1 MFDKVYPTLPAVGG
15 VVEGAAMGERPG
27 EGGYTARLARRIAIL
42 GVAGLLLSTL
52 VSVSAASGAPSL
64 YASSAYNSGDVL
76 VRFPTDSPTVQLVQD
91 SNPSVNSILN
101 ITHVLEL
108 APLNGTHPL
117 VYLAADPASTSA
129 FNVTQSGGVGRFDL
143 GLNGTLGVRYAGFDL
158 WAGSNPSLS
167 TLATNPAKG
176 EAELAISYRLLPTT
190 SNAQGVSLNWS
201 IQDWPWLSAGDLL
214 GLELEFAVPNGTGFS
229 SCLGAV
235 AATCS
240 GSALAPGGIVWS
252 SSTTGSVGSAAPDGT
267 VASLSWNSTAAA
279 ATDRTVG
286 VTAGTFYA
294 SAGVD
299 RVTLAIPG
307 NGSSSVNGSAT
318 FLLHL
323 PLPPAP
329 LTVSGSLPVYV
340 AALVGGSLLALVG
353 VSQARRRDRE
363 LLDTL

>member
-1 MFDKVYPTLPAVGG
+1 M
-15 VVEGAAMGERPG
+15 
-27 EGGYTARLARRIAIL
+27 
-42 GVAGLLLSTL
+42 AGLLLSTL
-52 VSVSAASGAPSL
+52 VGACAANGAPSL
-64 YASSAYNSGDVL
+64 YASSAYNSGAVL
-76 VRFPTDSPTVQLVQD
+76 VRFPTDSPSVQLVQD
-91 SNPSVNSILN
+91 SNPTVNSMLN
-101 ITHVLEL
+101 VTHVLEL
-108 APLNGTHPL
+108 APLNSTHPL

-129 FNVTQSGGVGRFDL
+129 FNVSQSGGVGRFDL
-143 GLNGTLGVRYAGFDL
+143 GLNGTLGVRYAGFNL
-158 WAGSNPSLS
+158 WSGSGPSLS

-176 EAELAISYRLLPTT
+176 QAELAIAYRVLPTT
-190 SNAQGVSLNWS
+190 TNVQGVSLNWS
-201 IQDWPWLSAGDLL
+201 IQDWPWLSASDLL

-229 SCLGAV
+229 SCLGA

-279 ATDRTVG
+279 ATHHRVG

-307 NGSSSVNGSAT
+307 NGSSNVNGSAT
-318 FLLHL
+318 FLLQL

-329 LTVSGSLPVYV
+329 LTVSGSLPLYV
-340 AALVGGSLLALVG
+340 AALVGGSLLALIAVG
-353 VSQARRRDRE
+353 RARRRDRE
-363 LLDTL
+363 LLETL